1 MELKQIKEL
10 IALMEKAGL
19 KKIRIK
25 DKDKYEIELEKQDEH
40 TMPSQQIAHHAP
52 ADFQSRIHSPH
63 RSSHPEEQHKSEA
76 RPEAKQADG
85 KFITAPLVGTVYHA
99 PSPEDP
105 TFVKVGDRVDEN
117 TVVCIIEAMKVMNE
131 VKAGVSGT
139 VAEVL
144 VSNAHPVEFGAK
156 LIRIV

>member
-25 DKDKYEIELEKQDEH
+25 DKDKYEIELEKQDENTPH
-40 TMPSQQIAHHAP
+40 PPVVTYHPHPDHHPKFPGHAP
-52 ADFQSRIHSPH
+52 TPPRHHEESP
-63 RSSHPEEQHKSEA
+63 
-76 RPEAKQADG
+76 KQDEKKPDG
-85 KFITAPLVGTVYHA
+85 KFITAPLVGTVYHS
-99 PSPEDP
+99 PSPEDAP
-105 TFVKVGDRVDEN
+105 FVKVGDRVDEN

-131 VKAGVSGT
+131 VKAGSQGT
-139 VAEVL
+139 VAEIL

>member
-10 IALMEKAGL
+10 VSLMEKAGL

-25 DKDKYEIELEKQDEH
+25 DKDRYEIELEKHDDQPP
-40 TMPSQQIAHHAP
+40 PSLPQIVTH
-52 ADFQSRIHSPH
+52 
-63 RSSHPEEQHKSEA
+63 SHPEIHSKLNMNT
-76 RPEAKQADG
+76 RPLHHEETGKEGEKKVEG

-99 PSPEDP
+99 SSPEDP
-105 TFVKVGDRVDEN
+105 PFIKIGDRVDEN

-131 VKAGVSGT
+131 VKAGVSGV
-139 VAEVL
+139 VAEIL

-156 LIRIV
+156 LVRIV

>member
-10 IALMEKAGL
+10 IALMDKAGL

-40 TMPSQQIAHHAP
+40 ASQPPVFVSHHEPHPKFHAP
-52 ADFQSRIHSPH
+52 APHPH
-63 RSSHPEEQHKSEA
+63 REEPKAEEKNA
-76 RPEAKQADG
+76 LG
-85 KFITAPLVGTVYHA
+85 KFISAPLVGTVYHA
-99 PSPEDP
+99 PSPDDAP
-105 TFVKVGDRVDEN
+105 FVKVGDRVDEN

-139 VAEVL
+139 VAEIL
-144 VSNAHPVEFGAK
+144 VTNAHPVEFGAK

>member
-40 TMPSQQIAHHAP
+40 HPALSQATSHAHHE
-52 ADFQSRIHSPH
+52 FQHRPIHRPPH
-63 RSSHPEEQHKSEA
+63 HEVHPGE
-76 RPEAKQADG
+76 PPKQEGKPVDG
-85 KFITAPLVGTVYHA
+85 KFITAPLVGTVYHS
-99 PSPEDP
+99 PSPEDAP
-105 TFVKVGDRVDEN
+105 FVKVGDRVDEH
-117 TVVCIIEAMKVMNE
+117 TIVCIIEAMKVMNE
-131 VKAGVSGT
+131 VKAGTSGT